1 MKASFTRRLEALE
14 KRLVPAQ
21 ECDRP
26 GCETEF
32 SRSLLE
38 RLEAGDRKSTRLN
51 SSNRCISYAVFCLK
65 TKTLEWNERRKS
77 DRGRGLDAVAGS
89 RNGRFARYLD
99 VDGDGIPY
107 RTFFFK

>member
-32 SRSLLE
+32 SRSCPR
-38 RLEAGDRKSTRLN
+38 RLAAGRRRVAEA
-51 SSNRCISYAVFCLK
+51 
-65 TKTLEWNERRKS
+65 
-77 DRGRGLDAVAGS
+77 RGRRGLPPSVAVEPCDGQTGRPTIVEILHAGRHRS
-89 RNGRFARYLD
+89 EEHTSELQSLRHLVCRLLL
-99 VDGDGIPY
+99 
-107 RTFFFK
+107 